1 MRCRNCN
8 QELARSGKFCRFCG
22 SPQPAPESTGAK
34 LSASAGSVQVTK
46 TLGSPPRLAVAPPAG
61 PGVPARDLAEASSFT
76 EGTAPEWK
84 YQSLSNLPLPALAP
98 PESEVPSNERKNE
111 DPLML
116 SVRPEDFSLA
126 PPTNVLI
133 GPFQQAG
140 FGLRFGAGMFDF
152 SLYMLWF
159 LLWWPVAA
167 FLAKQNPAF
176 SYSVQGLGYCVFG
189 ILLIANH
196 VLLPARQGQTLGK
209 WLVGIRII
217 QTSFAPVSVFH
228 ILKRHL
234 IGYPLSMI
242 FGLGF
247 LWMLWDRRQQG
258 WHDKLAHTLV
268 VRLDV

>member
-22 SPQPAPESTGAK
+22 SPQPASEEAEVK
-34 LSASAGSVQVTK
+34 LSRSASSAQVTK

-61 PGVPARDLAEASSFT
+61 AVVPAKGSEFANPVN
-76 EGTAPEWK
+76 EGPAPEWK

-98 PESEVPSNERKNE
+98 PESESDREERKSE

-116 SVRPEDFSLA
+116 SVRPDDFSLA

-159 LLWWPVAA
+159 LVWWPIAG
-167 FLAKQNPAF
+167 FLAKQNPTV
-176 SYSVQGLGYCVFG
+176 SYSLQGLGYWVFG

-196 VLLPARQGQTLGK
+196 LLLPARQGQTFGK

-217 QTSFAPVSVFH
+217 QTSFAPVSVVH

-258 WHDKLAHTLV
+258 WHDKFAHTLV
-268 VRLDV
+268 VRLDI